1 VRGDRCLK
9 RKPAAKQR
17 RTPRTELE
25 IVGFSDQARETE
37 EELVVSGWQ
46 LRKAT
51 LGVTAVRVES
61 SHYAGSIFYY
71 ILIKENLA
79 IDTQ

>member
-1 VRGDRCLK
+1 M
-9 RKPAAKQR
+9 
-17 RTPRTELE
+17 
-25 IVGFSDQARETE
+25 GFSDQARETE